1 MFSKAET
8 TLLHNKEG
16 FRGVQCSGWERR
28 DMWVLLVGRC
38 RKRPLPERALEIV
51 GGELADYQHFA
62 LFLFQMGPGMQICK
76 TTSLPSYLYVESI
89 SFQRRQLSFRGQQI
103 CED

>member
-1 MFSKAET
+1 MNYGVSRAKTVLLQEMEKVFGKVEK
-8 TLLHNKEG
+8 TLLHNQEG
-16 FRGVQCSGWERR
+16 VRGVQCSGRERR

-51 GGELADYQHFA
+51 ELADYQHFA

-76 TTSLPSYLYVESI
+76 TTSLPLY
-89 SFQRRQLSFRGQQI
+89 
-103 CED
+103 

>member
-1 MFSKAET
+1 
-8 TLLHNKEG
+8 
-16 FRGVQCSGWERR
+16 
-28 DMWVLLVGRC
+28 MWVLLVGRC

-76 TTSLPSYLYVESI
+76 TESLPYI
-89 SFQRRQLSFRGQQI
+89 DMWKAFHFR
-103 CED
+103 EDNCPSAGSKFVKIAVSSSTILVKKEDIL